1 MSKNKL
7 EAAVMNKISAGHI
20 IMKPR
25 WYFVLGSVLMGLGLV
40 AASIGTIFLI
50 NLNFFL
56 LRQHGP
62 MGELKLQLM
71 LESFPWWIPL
81 LAISGIAAG
90 VFLLK
95 KYDFSYKK
103 NFALIA
109 SIFIIAIIL
118 AAFLID
124 LTGINDTWFRQG
136 PMKRLYQ
143 KQRTIQQSS
152 EQHLTP
158 SPRSRSLRQ

>member
-7 EAAVMNKISAGHI
+7 EATVMNKISSGHI
-20 IMKPR
+20 TMRPR
-25 WYFVLGSVLMGLGLV
+25 WYFVLGSILMGLGLV

-71 LESFPWWIPL
+71 LESFPWWVPL

-90 VFLLK
+90 VLLLK

-103 NFALIA
+103 NFAPIA

-118 AAFLID
+118 SAFLID

-143 KQRTIQQSS
+143 KQRIIQQSS
-152 EQHLTP
+152 ERNPTP
-158 SPRSRSLRQ
+158 SPRLRSLRQ